1 MNLEKLKVSFR
12 KSWPYRLR
20 KLTTPFRSSR
30 SQSKHQHGSL
40 PKVAELFVTALNEQ
54 DVAKSHDNDV
64 FVFDSSSAILKMERR
79 EDEPKS
85 TAHEQRFF
93 RRARMCM

>member
-1 MNLEKLKVSFR
+1 
-12 KSWPYRLR
+12 
-20 KLTTPFRSSR
+20 
-30 SQSKHQHGSL
+30 L
-40 PKVAELFVTALNEQ
+40 PKVADLIVTALSGQ

-64 FVFDSSSAILKMERR
+64 FVFDSSSAILEMERR

-93 RRARMCM
+93 RRAESFSTGYQEGNIIDNHS